1 MTVLW
6 IILGFVAFFALLLA
20 LPLRIFLSFTE
31 ETGLQYR
38 VKYAVFPIADSKKPE
53 KPAANKKQR
62 RIVAKSKKALGSAAR
77 SLRSFPG
84 LEDVSSAAN
93 FKRAIAEKGLLETLR
108 GVTETVRS
116 LLQQTG
122 QLFKKGVFKK
132 FELHIVC
139 GGSDP
144 AEAAT
149 QYGAVCAAVYPLLT
163 LLDSAMKCKHR
174 KVDIR
179 CDFDTEEIRASFEG
193 QVNYRPWHFVCFVCG
208 LLWRYIK
215 SKNMKE
221 GYNDE

>member
-1 MTVLW
+1 MTALW
-6 IILGFVAFFALLLA
+6 IILGIVAFFALLLA
-20 LPLRIFLSFTE
+20 LPLRIFLSYTE
-31 ETGLQYR
+31 EKGLQYR

-62 RIVAKSKKALGSAAR
+62 RIVAKSKKALGS

-84 LEDVSSAAN
+84 LEDISSAAS
-93 FKRAIAEKGLLETLR
+93 FQRAIAEKGLLETLR

-116 LLQQTG
+116 LLKQTG

-132 FELHIVC
+132 FELRIVC
-139 GGSDP
+139 P